1 MEMLGR
7 NTGVYEYAMF
17 DAQDSLEEYHSPSG
31 SLLTTALTPYFLASE
46 EIRSLLHS
54 GALQYMVIHTKGGI
68 RYSLFHHLNLRFA
81 VALKPGV
88 KPSDFMKDIR
98 RDA

>member
-1 MEMLGR
+1 MLGR

-17 DAQDSLEEYHSPSG
+17 DTQDDLEEYHSPSG
-31 SLLTTALTPYFLASE
+31 SLLTITPSPYFLASE

-54 GALQYMVIHTKGGI
+54 GAMQYMVIHTKRGI
-68 RYSLFHHLNLRFA
+68 RYSLFHHLNRRFA
-81 VALKPGV
+81 IALKPGV

-98 RDA
+98 REA